1 MQQCCLSLSD
11 VKKHWDIFFKFLWPS
26 RNMLTLSIYSVHKK
40 RWKLQSKHLQC
51 IVVRNC
57 AWFLSRH
64 LNWTH
69 QQQLFFLVSNF
80 TFCFQSARLEPY
92 KIEQEWNHMV
102 LLPRPTLCTR
112 TYTSRLLCMF
122 FSSVNA
128 FWTNL
133 EIPALLSRGTVTE
146 FLSIKSRVCIVSCLM
161 VHSFEGIIFGVYY
174 K

>member
-1 MQQCCLSLSD
+1 MNFII
-11 VKKHWDIFFKFLWPS
+11 KKMC
-26 RNMLTLSIYSVHKK
+26 N
-40 RWKLQSKHLQC
+40 LQSKYLQC
-51 IVVRNC
+51 TVVRKC

-69 QQQLFFLVSNF
+69 QQQFFFLVSNF

-133 EIPALLSRGTVTE
+133 EIPALLSRETVTE
-146 FLSIKSRVCIVSCLM
+146 FLSIKSLHCKGGFICTSPSWLPVTSSIL
-161 VHSFEGIIFGVYY
+161 EWQVYFWRQ
-174 K
+174 

>member
-1 MQQCCLSLSD
+1 MYCGEKMCL
-11 VKKHWDIFFKFLWPS
+11 I
-26 RNMLTLSIYSVHKK
+26 SIKTP
-40 RWKLQSKHLQC
+40 KLNSS
-51 IVVRNC
+51 
-57 AWFLSRH
+57 ATF
-64 LNWTH
+64 
-69 QQQLFFLVSNF
+69 FFLMSNF

-133 EIPALLSRGTVTE
+133 EIPALLSRETVTE
-146 FLSIKSRVCIVSCLM
+146 FLSIKSLHPWPKFKIVLLKKWEGNSTKG
-161 VHSFEGIIFGVYY
+161 HSFCKQCLHKNLVFTNWRSCRLYIGTYGFGC
-174 K
+174 

>member
-1 MQQCCLSLSD
+1 MSFPIFHFFSIIFHFLLSFFQMARRMLQGSRLYRLLIFIWSQLGHFGVYCGEKMCLISIKTPKLNSSP
-11 VKKHWDIFFKFLWPS
+11 PS
-26 RNMLTLSIYSVHKK
+26 
-40 RWKLQSKHLQC
+40 
-51 IVVRNC
+51 
-57 AWFLSRH
+57 F
-64 LNWTH
+64 
-69 QQQLFFLVSNF
+69 FFLVSNF

-133 EIPALLSRGTVTE
+133 EIPALLSRETVTE
-146 FLSIKSRVCIVSCLM
+146 FLSIKNLYFKFLM
-161 VHSFEGIIFGVYY
+161 HLKELLLGSTL
-174 K
+174 

>member
-1 MQQCCLSLSD
+1 M
-11 VKKHWDIFFKFLWPS
+11 
-26 RNMLTLSIYSVHKK
+26 
-40 RWKLQSKHLQC
+40 
-51 IVVRNC
+51 VRNC

-102 LLPRPTLCTR
+102 LLLPRPTLCTR

-146 FLSIKSRVCIVSCLM
+146 FLSIKSRVCTVSFSLVIHLKELLLGSTM
-161 VHSFEGIIFGVYY
+161 YTLRELFLSLNPFPSGY
-174 K
+174 KWTQNFFQSYTSLPYQK

>member
-1 MQQCCLSLSD
+1 M
-11 VKKHWDIFFKFLWPS
+11 HY
-26 RNMLTLSIYSVHKK
+26 RTLSVDFVHIKK
-40 RWKLQSKHLQC
+40 MCNLQSKHFQC
-51 IVVRNC
+51 TVVRNC

-69 QQQLFFLVSNF
+69 QQQFFFLVSNF

-102 LLPRPTLCTR
+102 LLPRPTLCTL

-133 EIPALLSRGTVTE
+133 EIPALLSRGTVME
-146 FLSIKSRVCIVSCLM
+146 FLSIKNLDYNWLFIWRNCFM
-161 VHSFEGIIFGVYY
+161 GPVYKFCSNFPISVVLNKFLPNIY
-174 K
+174 FAFFLKK

>member
-1 MQQCCLSLSD
+1 MD
-11 VKKHWDIFFKFLWPS
+11 FVHIKK
-26 RNMLTLSIYSVHKK
+26 MCT
-40 RWKLQSKHLQC
+40 LQSKHLKC
-51 IVVRNC
+51 TVVRKC

-69 QQQLFFLVSNF
+69 LQQLFFLVSNF

-133 EIPALLSRGTVTE
+133 EIPVLLSRETVME
-146 FLSIKSRVCIVSCLM
+146 FLSIKSL
-161 VHSFEGIIFGVYY
+161 HSWAKFKIILVRKAEGKLYSFHA
-174 K
+174 KNLSKHNFWE

>member
-1 MQQCCLSLSD
+1 MQPFSNIWALSVD
-11 VKKHWDIFFKFLWPS
+11 FVHIKKMC
-26 RNMLTLSIYSVHKK
+26 N
-40 RWKLQSKHLQC
+40 LQSKYLQC
-51 IVVRNC
+51 TVVRKC

-80 TFCFQSARLEPY
+80 IFCFQSARLEPY

-133 EIPALLSRGTVTE
+133 EIPALLSRETVTE
-146 FLSIKSRVCIVSCLM
+146 FLPIKSLHCKLCQCLGWFAT
-161 VHSFEGIIFGVYY
+161 HSIGRNSKPVDLKEGAC
-174 K
+174 